1 MNMFKTINKDMRAS
15 VGQGDFTKN
24 GKGFV
29 ESLRK
34 YASAINN
41 SRDRVQFI
49 LLIAAALDWEKD
61 AFDETISR
69 MNKIVIET
77 NTGIQVDEFIKKI
90 VMESEGKLKPLQ

>member
-1 MNMFKTINKDMRAS
+1 MNMFKTIDKDMRAS

-24 GKGFV
+24 GKEFV

-34 YASAINN
+34 YASTIDN

-77 NTGIQVDEFIKKI
+77 NTGIQVDKFIRELVK
-90 VMESEGKLKPLQ
+90 ESEGKLKPLQ